1 MTNNESLTYN
11 VSPKFSHIKPTH
23 MVKILSSDYNVIKH
37 VNTIGSKMPAIKSD
51 NGIGYD
57 VLCDDGNYRYM
68 SLMYKEIEVVGE
80 FINGKIK

>member
-1 MTNNESLTYN
+1 MLTFK
-11 VSPKFSHIKPTH
+11 VDPKFSQIKPTH
-23 MVKILSSDYNVIKH
+23 MVKILSSDYNQIKQ

-68 SLMYKEIEVVGE
+68 SLMYKEIEVIGL
-80 FINGKIK
+80 FTNAKIVEI